1 MHNTQVIILAAG
13 YATRLYPLTLSS
25 PKPLLPIANK
35 PLIGHVLH
43 NLSGVDGISNVHIVS
58 NEKFFPRFEEWLDDY
73 QASQPS
79 LPITLFNDGSIDESD
94 KLGAIGDLKLIIE
107 QGEIDDNIVVVA
119 GDNLFNHSLGGFLRH
134 GREKDAPVLGIY
146 DVGSL
151 EEAKR
156 FGNISINEH
165 GQITAFEEKPKQ
177 PKSSLIGT
185 ALYYY
190 PKNILPLIAQYI
202 TEGNNP
208 DQPGR
213 LVEWLY
219 SKVPFYTWK
228 IRGIWYDIGTKETLE
243 EVDRALTRR
252 K

>member
-13 YATRLYPLTLSS
+13 YATRLYPLTLSC
-25 PKPLLPIANK
+25 PKPLLEVAGRPMIE
-35 PLIGHVLH
+35 HVLD
-43 NLSGVDGISNVHIVS
+43 NLSGIKSVKKVHIVS
-58 NEKFFPRFEEWLDDY
+58 NNKFFPNFSEWLENY
-73 QASQPS
+73 KNQKQKERIV
-79 LPITLFNDGSIDESD
+79 LINDGSVNESD
-94 KLGAIGDLKLIIE
+94 KLGAIGNLHFVIE
-107 QGEIDDNIVVVA
+107 RERITDNIVVVA
-119 GDNLFNHSLGGFLRH
+119 GDNLFNHNLDDFLLH
-134 GREKDAPVLGIY
+134 GEKNNSPVLGMY

-156 FGNISINEH
+156 FGCISVNKH

-177 PKSSLIGT
+177 PKSSLIGI

-219 SKVPFYTWK
+219 SKVPFHTWK
-228 IRGIWYDIGTKETLE
+228 IRGPWYDIGTKETLK
-243 EVDRALTRR
+243 EVSRVLT
-252 K
+252 KKK